1 MKPIVTGMIA
11 AVFALTLV
19 MAVAAPAQARTE
31 TTTFPI
37 TRAEFNTCTGD
48 LVIINGTE
56 TVTTNI
62 TVNRGVF
69 RVQISDRIRGTGVSA
84 TGARYTFTS
93 TSRDQFLTSQ
103 GITHTVQDTRLVLN
117 RVDGPGPDDL
127 VVIART
133 TFLVNNQ
140 TGKVVRESQEFNARC
155 R

>member
-19 MAVAAPAQARTE
+19 MAVAAPAQAQTQ

-140 TGKVVRESQEFNARC
+140 TGEVVRESQEFNARC